1 MDTYEQAGM
10 RRYYFPYLI
19 AQALGYVLVA
29 ALTITDSEM
38 GARDIVESL
47 LCAPAIAMLF
57 RFFVYLYRVIRMRFG
72 WIISFL
78 GAFIGATC
86 IFTAIV
92 RIVYVSPIST
102 YTAIAL
108 ASIISLYILCLDVKT
123 IATGERT
130 PNPQNRIKIMAI
142 AAVLLLVVITT
153 CAVALFRGQYKKP
166 EVSETTAAETIPAD
180 SVDANCFDASSPI
193 LEDLC
198 EKSLVLSIAQEQ
210 DDIEDGYEIPAGS
223 AVKAAYYLKALDP
236 AYPHMDG
243 WHNTVVNNAVMIITS
258 YRVKN
263 STGFTFD
270 KEEWNAWVYPNFTIG
285 ENGTL
290 TYDSKNEHSFYL
302 SGDSLEDIRKWMNK
316 EYTDMSIVQLDL
328 SE

>member
-1 MDTYEQAGM
+1 MDTYERAGM

-38 GARDIVESL
+38 GTRDIVESI
-47 LCAPAIAMLF
+47 LCAPAIALLF

-72 WIISFL
+72 WIISFF
-78 GAFIGATC
+78 GAFIGMTC

-102 YTAIAL
+102 YTAILL
-108 ASIISLYILCLDVKT
+108 ASIISLYTLCLDVRT
-123 IATGERT
+123 IAAGERT
-130 PNPQNRIKIMAI
+130 ANPSNRMIIIAI
-142 AAVLLLVVITT
+142 AAVLLFIVLTT
-153 CAVALFRGQYKKP
+153 CAVALFRGQYKQP
-166 EVSETTAAETIPAD
+166 EMRETTAEETFPAD
-180 SVDANCFDASSPI
+180 PVDANCFDASSPV
-193 LEDLC
+193 LADLC
-198 EKSLVLSIAQEQ
+198 EKSLALSIAQEQ

-223 AVKAAYYLKALDP
+223 AVKAAYYLKAADP

-263 STGFTFD
+263 DIGFSFD
-270 KEEWNAWVYPNFTIG
+270 REEWNAWVYPNFTIG

-290 TYDSKNEHSFYL
+290 TYDSENAHSFYL
-302 SGDSLEDIRKWMNK
+302 SGDSLEDIREWMNK
-316 EYTDMSIVQLDL
+316 EYADMSIVRLEL